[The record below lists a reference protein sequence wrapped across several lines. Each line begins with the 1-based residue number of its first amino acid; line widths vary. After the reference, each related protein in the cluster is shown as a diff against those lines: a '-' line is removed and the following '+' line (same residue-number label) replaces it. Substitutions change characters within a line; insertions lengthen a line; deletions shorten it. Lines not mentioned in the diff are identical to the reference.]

1 MNEIGNITKA
11 MQGDNPK
18 TPDLENWLK
27 QQVECGEPSSTGSW
41 YCLERDSF
49 PFSILQFHF
58 EDNGKLTGVKITD
71 YDELRVF
78 AEYSEENNDSAT
90 E

>member
-1 MNEIGNITKA
+1 MNEIGVVTKA

-18 TPDLENWLK
+18 ASNLEQWLK
-27 QQVECGEPSSTGSW
+27 QRVECGEPSATGSW

-49 PFSILQFHF
+49 PFSVIQFHF
-58 EDNGKLTGVKITD
+58 EDSGKLTGVKITN
-71 YDELRVF
+71 YDETHVF
-78 AEYSEENNDSAT
+78 AEYHEENNDSAT